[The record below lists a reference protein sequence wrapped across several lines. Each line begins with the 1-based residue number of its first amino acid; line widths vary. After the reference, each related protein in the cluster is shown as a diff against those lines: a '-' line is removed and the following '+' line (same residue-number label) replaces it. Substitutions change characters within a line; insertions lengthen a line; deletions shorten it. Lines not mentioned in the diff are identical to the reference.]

1 MSMCCGF
8 RLRER
13 ASTASVTSPSSIR
26 TPAKQLNYPPAVRK
40 THTQKQASPGRRR
53 RPPPPPQRT
62 KGRLIFGLLPAR
74 LPSHTHTHAH
84 APVIGAFLEGV
95 APDLLALYLPTLLR
109 PPPAAYTRTLLA
121 RVNWEIMARLDVSP
135 GRVAAPQARRGFAP
149 WMEVK
154 WTAMCEK

>member
-40 THTQKQASPGRRR
+40 THIHKTSVTGPAPSA
-53 RPPPPPQRT
+53 T
-62 KGRLIFGLLPAR
+62 AAAAAHKGPLDFWAFACLPAHT
-74 LPSHTHTHAH
+74 HTHTHARTRT
-84 APVIGAFLEGV
+84 VIGAFLEGV

-109 PPPAAYTRTLLA
+109 SPPAAYTRTLLA
-121 RVNWEIMARLDVSP
+121 RVNWEIMAQLDVSP
-135 GRVAAPQARRGFAP
+135 GRVAAPQA
-149 WMEVK
+149 
-154 WTAMCEK
+154 